1 MKRIRNR
8 SGAAIVELAVCLPT
22 ILLLVF
28 ASVECCSMIFLQQS
42 LTVSSY
48 EGTRQAIKF
57 DATNSK
63 VTTACTD
70 MLTNRRVKSATITL
84 SPSDVSGVARGS
96 MITVQVSAPCAP
108 NSWMPYSFFKN
119 RNVVAKSTMV
129 KE

>member
-1 MKRIRNR
+1 MNRTRKR

-22 ILLLVF
+22 ILLLVC
-28 ASVECCSMIFLQQS
+28 ASIECCSMMFLQQS
-42 LTVSSY
+42 LTVCSY

-63 VTTACTD
+63 VTTACND
-70 MLTNRRVKSATITL
+70 LLTNRRVKYGTVTL
-84 SPSDVSGVARGS
+84 VPADVSSVPRGNT
-96 MITVQVSAPCAP
+96 ITVQVTAPCAA
-108 NSWMPYSFFKN
+108 NSWMPYWFFRN